1 MKNTIVSLITPPLMG
16 AIAVIRI
23 SGDDAVTITQNIF
36 VGKSLKP
43 NGVSYG
49 YIVDE
54 NKEKVDQVLVTYF
67 KAPHSF
73 TGEDVIEI
81 SCHGSMIIANEIIS
95 LILANGARL
104 AQRGEFSSRAYLNNK
119 IDLVQA
125 EAINSLINA
134 NTIESKKLAL
144 YSLQGETSSL
154 LTPIITS
161 LADLL
166 SNIEVN
172 IDYPEYQDIEEI
184 TISKVITKSE
194 ENIKEIDKLLN
205 QSQKSQM
212 FISGIKVAIVGLP
225 NTGKSS
231 LLNAFLNEEKAIV
244 TDIPGTTRDVVE
256 GDISLGGVPIHLLD
270 TAGIRKADNLV
281 EQIGVEKSQ
290 KMIDEADLVIMV
302 LDSTKKITNEEKEL
316 MNLLK
321 NKKHIIVYNKVDLIK
336 EIDDEK
342 IYISAMNK
350 NISPLK
356 NKILDMFGITTKDI
370 TPSLCSS
377 REIGLLKKAKS
388 DLIKAKE
395 DAEYS
400 LSLDL
405 IAVSLK
411 EAYDALKEIIG
422 QTINVDLSEEIFSRF
437 CVGK

>member
-54 NKEKVDQVLVTYF
+54 NKEKVDQVLVAYF

-172 IDYPEYQDIEEI
+172 IDYPEYQDI
-184 TISKVITKSE
+184 
-194 ENIKEIDKLLN
+194 
-205 QSQKSQM
+205 
-212 FISGIKVAIVGLP
+212 
-225 NTGKSS
+225 
-231 LLNAFLNEEKAIV
+231 
-244 TDIPGTTRDVVE
+244 
-256 GDISLGGVPIHLLD
+256 
-270 TAGIRKADNLV
+270 
-281 EQIGVEKSQ
+281 
-290 KMIDEADLVIMV
+290 
-302 LDSTKKITNEEKEL
+302 
-316 MNLLK
+316 
-321 NKKHIIVYNKVDLIK
+321 
-336 EIDDEK
+336 
-342 IYISAMNK
+342 
-350 NISPLK
+350 
-356 NKILDMFGITTKDI
+356 
-370 TPSLCSS
+370 
-377 REIGLLKKAKS
+377 
-388 DLIKAKE
+388 
-395 DAEYS
+395 
-400 LSLDL
+400 
-405 IAVSLK
+405 
-411 EAYDALKEIIG
+411 
-422 QTINVDLSEEIFSRF
+422 
-437 CVGK
+437 

>member
-302 LDSTKKITNEEKEL
+302 LDSTKKITNKEKEL

>member
-36 VGKSLKP
+36 VGKFLKP

>member
-1 MKNTIVSLITPPLMG
+1 
-16 AIAVIRI
+16 
-23 SGDDAVTITQNIF
+23 
-36 VGKSLKP
+36 
-43 NGVSYG
+43 
-49 YIVDE
+49 
-54 NKEKVDQVLVTYF
+54 
-67 KAPHSF
+67 
-73 TGEDVIEI
+73 
-81 SCHGSMIIANEIIS
+81 
-95 LILANGARL
+95 
-104 AQRGEFSSRAYLNNK
+104 
-119 IDLVQA
+119 
-125 EAINSLINA
+125 
-134 NTIESKKLAL
+134 
-144 YSLQGETSSL
+144 
-154 LTPIITS
+154 
-161 LADLL
+161 
-166 SNIEVN
+166 
-172 IDYPEYQDIEEI
+172 
-184 TISKVITKSE
+184 
-194 ENIKEIDKLLN
+194 
-205 QSQKSQM
+205 M

>member
-172 IDYPEYQDIEEI
+172 IDYPEYHDIEEI